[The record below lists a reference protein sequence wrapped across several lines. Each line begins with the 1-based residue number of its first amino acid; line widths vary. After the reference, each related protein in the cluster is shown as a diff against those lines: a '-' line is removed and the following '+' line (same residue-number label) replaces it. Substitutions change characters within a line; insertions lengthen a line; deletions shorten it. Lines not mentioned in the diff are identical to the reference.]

1 MMKKLMFLVAMVA
14 GLFASCTDN
23 TVVDN
28 NQDEG
33 AKKIKLSINA
43 SVAGSRVGFTP
54 NGEGLKGSF
63 QEGDYMMVYFRPA
76 AGGWLNKTCVLNYEP
91 GTAGKFSAQ
100 IAEIPEGTGL
110 LHILIGTTKGGTPY
124 IDAAAG
130 KCALINDLSKQEGTL
145 EDAAMRSV
153 FQADILT
160 EGNLDVNTEKHT
172 ATLNNV
178 TFAPK
183 TSVLK
188 LQLTFPEGVTVAK
201 GTELTV
207 QADATYNKVQIAG
220 GNPGGSSTPAGAKGK
235 ATFTVKVGEVSGN
248 VATAYMTIWPNVND
262 NEFSTVNISTEID
275 GKRYA
280 GEYLKN
286 HAGKLEAGKL
296 YTVATTLTKQ
306 KIEKNIW
313 VKDNEADV
321 ADAVDGTVNSEADW
335 LTYAAG
341 KVHAKANETGAP
353 RTGVITIGDTK
364 FTITQIEPKDF
375 KGNWDFYSK
384 KFNASKSVG
393 GSNNTSVT
401 TVTIGEPLKTETL
414 AAADGKEYTNNI
426 GVKGLYFNTVMSG
439 CVDIDYTARTVR
451 IGMFLDSRE
460 AQATG
465 NSKYQYA
472 AYLPEGNS
480 TLGWNSKGYTFAPLD
495 YSTTNYDWLWFNVSS
510 DMKTVSYIYYQKGQK
525 IGKYYVCGISI
536 PVGTSTNRS
545 SLNVGAKQNTYDCI
559 YQANYNSSNPAGMYF
574 VRK

>member
-28 NQDEG
+28 KQDEG
-33 AKKIKLSINA
+33 AKKMKLSINA
-43 SVAGSRVGFTP
+43 SVAGSRVGFTT

-63 QEGDYMMVYFRPA
+63 QEGDYMMVYFRE
-76 AGGWLNKTCVLNYEP
+76 AGGRWLNKTCVLNYEP

-153 FQADILT
+153 FQADPVT
-160 EGNLDVNTEKHT
+160 EGNLDVNADNHT

-178 TFAPK
+178 TFKPK

-188 LQLTFPEGVTVAK
+188 LQLTFPEGATVAK

-207 QADATYNKVQIAG
+207 QADATYNKVQISG

-248 VATAYMTIWPNVND
+248 VATAYMTIWPNVSE

-275 GKRYA
+275 GKKYA
-280 GEYLKN
+280 GEYLKD

-296 YTVATTLTKQ
+296 YTVTTTLAKQ
-306 KIEKNIW
+306 KTEKTIW

-321 ADAVDGTVNSEADW
+321 ADAVDGTVDSEADW

-353 RTGVITIGDTK
+353 RTGVITVGDVK

-384 KFNASKSVG
+384 KFNKSNSVG
-393 GSNNTSVT
+393 GGSTASVT
-401 TVTIGEPLKTETL
+401 TVTIGEPLKAETL

-465 NSKYQYA
+465 NSTYKYA

-480 TLGWNSKGYTFAPLD
+480 TLGWNNKGYTFAPLD

-510 DMKTVSYIYYQKGQK
+510 DMNTVSYIYYQKGQK

-536 PVGTSTNRS
+536 PVGTSTDRS
-545 SLNVGAKQNTYDCI
+545 SLNVGANQNTYDCI
-559 YQANYNSSNPAGMYF
+559 YQANYNGSNPAGMYF
-574 VRK
+574 ARK